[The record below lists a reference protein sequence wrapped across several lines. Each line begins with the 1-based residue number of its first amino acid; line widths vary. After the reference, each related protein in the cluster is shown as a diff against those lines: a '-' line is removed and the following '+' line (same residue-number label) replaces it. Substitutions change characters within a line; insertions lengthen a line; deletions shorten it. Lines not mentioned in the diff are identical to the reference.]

1 MSKKL
6 IVRNRSLTPLN
17 EVKAEGGG
25 KSYKY
30 TGIFTPANGT
40 DVNRNGRIYDE
51 SEVLPHLAYLRDK
64 IKKEGCILGELDHP
78 DGRFEI
84 SLKEAS
90 HKITDLWWDKEKKC
104 VMGTLELLDTP
115 NGKTMKAIV
124 DAGCPLFV
132 SSRAAG
138 SVGKDSHV
146 AIQQIFTYDIVS
158 VPGFEQCK
166 LDRVNESLRTSL
178 TSFMNESVAAQK
190 GATDLNKAESLGMDA
205 GSFQILE
212 SDETPKI
219 TVDIN
224 GIKVNKEE
232 LYRPMSEDVQVN
244 VTPEKAAELGLDQ
257 QPQQPEGDMS
267 GETGGEEPAE
277 EPVQHN
283 AEDIIDIVPEYKE
296 QGTDAIQ
303 DIQPE
308 YSTKAD
314 GPGADPGAAGGGPA
328 IGNENPFNESM
339 DIQKIANSVY
349 RSCMKGESLSLY
361 EALQN
366 TGYTKVWD
374 DKKAMTELKKELK
387 KLYESTDEDDVKD
400 EENPDYDP
408 KIDISEEDPD
418 GGDETNEGC
427 AAPEKKD
434 GTEEVDESE
443 RTKPN
448 AVKDGK
454 LGSEADNIGKQAR
467 EKEKKIEESEEPLEE
482 ADTKPNAVKDG
493 KLGSEA
499 DNIGK
504 QAREKEKKE
513 ETDGDKDEID
523 SNATGKNDKVE
534 RHDSAG
540 KVTESEECDDDDCKC
555 PKCGKCGKDCTCDID
570 EACGDLERKK
580 NDVCEGTRRIMDRY
594 NLVLESH
601 GRRQSVRESIIAKY
615 PFSVSLSE
623 QEFNKF
629 AQLNDDDKQ
638 LCADWIWEQRI
649 FDIRQINALWQR
661 PLTDRALSEKNYI
674 RLADKADID
683 LYNAAPEAV
692 RKSID
697 EMAAC
702 YILESKADVDEF
714 WARTGLRHRQ
724 RDLESAREEIEGFN
738 EAMQTDVRNDG
749 TPYGQGFINLIESM
763 MTEE

>member
-6 IVRNRSLTPLN
+6 IIRNRSLTPLN
-17 EVKAEGGG
+17 EVKNENGEKRYVFSGP
-25 KSYKY
+25 
-30 TGIFTPANGT
+30 FTPCDGST
-40 DVNRNGRIYDE
+40 VNRNGRVYDE

-90 HKITDLWWDKEKKC
+90 HRITDLWYNKEKKC

-244 VTPEKAAELGLDQ
+244 VTPEKAAELGLDR
-257 QPQQPEGDMS
+257 QPQQPKGDMS
-267 GETGGEEPAE
+267 GNTGGEEPA
-277 EPVQHN
+277 QHN
-283 AEDIIDIVPEYKE
+283 VEDIIDIVPEYKE

-308 YSTKAD
+308 FSTDAD
-314 GPGADPGAAGGGPA
+314 GPGEDPGAAGAGPA
-328 IGNENPFNESM
+328 IGSENPFNESM

-366 TGYTKVWD
+366 TGYTRVWD
-374 DKKAMTELKKELK
+374 NKKAVTELKKELK

-408 KIDISEEDPD
+408 DIDISEEDPD
-418 GGDETNEGC
+418 GGGETNEGC
-427 AAPEKKD
+427 AAPEKRNGD
-434 GTEEVDESE
+434 AEEVDESE
-443 RTKPN
+443 KTRPN

-454 LGSEADNIGKQAR
+454 LGSESDNIGKQ
-467 EKEKKIEESEEPLEE
+467 
-482 ADTKPNAVKDG
+482 V
-493 KLGSEA
+493 
-499 DNIGK
+499 
-504 QAREKEKKE
+504 REKEKKE
-513 ETDGDKDEID
+513 ETDGDEDEID
-523 SNATGKNDKVE
+523 SNAIGKNDKVE

-540 KVTESEECDDDDCKC
+540 KVTESEECCDDDKC
-555 PKCGKCGKDCTCDID
+555 PKCGKCGKNCTCEMD
-570 EACGDLERKK
+570 ETCGNLQRKK
-580 NDVCEGTRRIMDRY
+580 SDVCEGTRRIMDRY
-594 NLVLESH
+594 NSVLESH
-601 GRRQSVRESIIAKY
+601 GRRQSVRETIIEKY
-615 PFSVSLSE
+615 PFSISLSE

-629 AQLNDDDKQ
+629 AQLNDEDKQ
-638 LCADWIWEQRI
+638 ICADWIWEQRI
-649 FDIRQINALWQR
+649 FDIRQINALWRR
-661 PLTDRALSEKNYI
+661 PLTDKALSEKNYI
-674 RLADKADID
+674 RLADKADLD
-683 LYNAAPEAV
+683 LYKAAPEAV

-738 EAMQTDVRNDG
+738 EAMQTDARNDG